1 MRTSTGCEIEVCSDL
16 RFETLGLLQDR
27 VVQLTDQGVGLNA
40 LVLLSDTGLDGKI
53 ELERAHSLHEQ
64 VACAAFVARAISRRD
79 RSQHFLQPDL
89 EAAHL
94 AGMSELLFI
103 QLNHDLDPGFPASLF
118 DVKDAD
124 DARGTTRNGL
134 RAVEEG
140 DPIWRHM
147 WSRHR

>member
-1 MRTSTGCEIEVCSDL
+1 
-16 RFETLGLLQDR
+16 
-27 VVQLTDQGVGLNA
+27 LNA
-40 LVLLSDTGLDGKI
+40 LVLATNSGREGKI
-53 ELERAHSLHEQ
+53 EHERAHSLHEQ

-79 RSQHFLQPDL
+79 RSQHFLEPHL

-103 QLNHDLDPGFPASLF
+103 QLDHDLDPGFPASLF

-124 DARGTTRNGL
+124 DARGTTCNGL

-140 DPIWRHM
+140 DPKGRHM